1 VGYNKLI
8 IFAGNYQQACDWA
21 YEHGFRRRD
30 AFMYPEDAYQLRGRR
45 NAQAI
50 IVGTFWDTRRPEMIE
65 EMLQV
70 AKYLNYKWVDEP

>member
-1 VGYNKLI
+1 
-8 IFAGNYQQACDWA
+8 
-21 YEHGFRRRD
+21 
-30 AFMYPEDAYQLRGRR
+30 LRGRR